1 MLTGDMSS
9 YKIHKK
15 KSTSEIIDSL
25 KTKLSFHRKFLL
37 KYVVLPLARRAVA
50 MREETKSLI
59 IYAFDLARQSMCK
72 LANQM
77 YLEGL
82 IPEPDFIFHMTI
94 DEIDLYF
101 KTRNPLLIT
110 KAKQRKKL
118 YSIMEEWKFDEIV
131 KGYDFQPRN
140 VRLFS

>member
-1 MLTGDMSS
+1 MLTGDPST
-9 YKIHKK
+9 YKLNKK
-15 KSTSEIIDSL
+15 RSTSEIIDSL
-25 KTKLSFHRKFLL
+25 KTEISFHRKLLL
-37 KYVVLPLARRAVA
+37 KYVILPLARRAVA
-50 MREETKSLI
+50 MREETKSLV
-59 IYAFDLARQSMCK
+59 IYAFDLARQSMWK

-82 IPEPDFIFHMTI
+82 IPQLDLIFHMTV

-118 YSIMEEWKFDEIV
+118 YSVMEEWKFDEIV

-140 VRLFS
+140 VSLYS